1 MDFGK
6 FVRLAAFAAILA
18 GCGQDRPEATTISGS
33 TCTPETAQIAVT
45 DGFLQRLCGCQE
57 AAGTVATANEILTCS
72 VPRGT
77 TVYFHY
83 YSTLLMHQIVS
94 NGTPGFQSSPLSDPK
109 LPLII
114 SFHPV
119 RLDIVGTYGFE
130 DAFNSAIA
138 GQIVV
143 Y

>member
-1 MDFGK
+1 MGFGK
-6 FVRLAAFAAILA
+6 FVRLAALAAILA
-18 GCGQDRPEATTISGS
+18 GCGQERPESPTISGS
-33 TCTPETAQIAVT
+33 NCTPQTAQIAVS
-45 DGFLQRLCGCQE
+45 DGYLQRLCGCQE
-57 AAGTVATANEILTCS
+57 AASTVATANEVLTCS

-83 YSTLLMHQIVS
+83 QSTLLMHQIVS

-109 LPLII
+109 SPLLIN
-114 SFHPV
+114 FHPV
-119 RLDIVGTYGFE
+119 RLDVVGTYGFE

-138 GQIVV
+138 GQIIV